1 MSAEDDVC
9 LTASSSSSGA
19 NNPESGSS
27 RSKSVVEPS
36 RETRNF
42 VMETSSGKK
51 SNPFQKFLNP
61 IGTVL
66 PPSLLPT
73 FWTQV
78 LVKVIKVCNLKQHY
92 IGIYVVY
99 PWILHKSPQIST
111 KLHKPQHYHNYW
123 SGKSGLFWSTISVR
137 TSIWARS
144 FTYLRVKTEL

>member
-92 IGIYVVY
+92 IGIYVFI
-99 PWILHKSPQIST
+99 PEFSTNLHKSR
-111 KLHKPQHYHNYW
+111 HYHNYW